1 MLIFVCL
8 NSLQRISN
16 LQLILPMLKIL
27 ENFDIPILLIFF
39 NFDIT
44 LADNCVIFKVI
55 LTIFLCKTQKSLSD
69 ILHKTISFKNHLVHQ
84 RS

>member
-1 MLIFVCL
+1 MLVFVCL

-55 LTIFLCKTQKSLSD
+55 LTIFLQAFLSRPCHKGSLHNE
-69 ILHKTISFKNHLVHQ
+69 HKL
-84 RS
+84 